1 MELYIHIPFCVRKCT
16 YCSFTSFPGCSQQE
30 MERYLFAVLREAQL
44 RKHEINEPLETVYIG
59 GGTPSLIP
67 AELFCSFLSEL
78 KTILDFSRV
87 HEFTTEANPGTV
99 TPAWLDTAVSQG
111 INRIS
116 FGVQAFQDQ
125 ILQTLG
131 RIHRSCD
138 VAASVKAARES
149 GMENISLDLMFGI
162 PGQKAEDW
170 AETLHFALS
179 LCPDHISAYGLIPE
193 DGTPLSAQLDSGILE
208 LPDPDSERNM
218 YDFCIR
224 LLAENGFEQYEIS
237 NFSRPGYACRHN
249 IGYWDQVPYLGL
261 GLSAASMLR
270 PASRPKGVFSIRTT
284 NPDTLPEYYR
294 LIHSPVFSVPEE
306 TISLAEARFE
316 TVMLSLRMTA
326 GMNRKRFRDLH
337 GAPPEAFYG
346 DVLRRLAS
354 QGLLILKDDSWR
366 LTRRG
371 MDIQNSIL
379 LEFMEDMA

>member
-149 GMENISLDLMFGI
+149 GIDNISLDLMFGI

-193 DGTPLSAQLDSGILE
+193 DGTPCLPGWIPVSLNCRIRIQNGICMTSVSVFWQKTDSSSMKYPIFPGPDMPAGIISVTGTRFRIWGSAF
-208 LPDPDSERNM
+208 LPPRCSALLPGQKEYSVSE
-218 YDFCIR
+218 
-224 LLAENGFEQYEIS
+224 Q
-237 NFSRPGYACRHN
+237 P
-249 IGYWDQVPYLGL
+249 
-261 GLSAASMLR
+261 
-270 PASRPKGVFSIRTT
+270 IRT
-284 NPDTLPEYYR
+284 
-294 LIHSPVFSVPEE
+294 HC
-306 TISLAEARFE
+306 
-316 TVMLSLRMTA
+316 M
-326 GMNRKRFRDLH
+326 
-337 GAPPEAFYG
+337 
-346 DVLRRLAS
+346 
-354 QGLLILKDDSWR
+354 
-366 LTRRG
+366 
-371 MDIQNSIL
+371 SITG
-379 LEFMEDMA
+379 